1 MITLSKNPA
10 KAAHMQACNYIDGI
24 RQPVQDVAVLYA
36 VYHKRG
42 RLLIPA
48 NKLTAAQANRAIRLG

>member
-1 MITLSKNPA
+1 MITLSKNPTTVA
-10 KAAHMQACNYIDGI
+10 FVAACNYIDGI
-24 RQPVQDVAVLYA
+24 RRPIQEAAVYA

-48 NKLTAAQANRAIRLG
+48 RQLTAAQASRAIRLI

>member
-24 RQPVQDVAVLYA
+24 RQPVQVAVLYA
-36 VYHKRG
+36 IYHKRG

-48 NKLTAAQANRAIRLG
+48 NKLTAAQAIRLG

>member
-10 KAAHMQACNYIDGI
+10 KVAHMQACNYIDGI
-24 RQPVQDVAVLYA
+24 RQPIQVATLYA

>member
-24 RQPVQDVAVLYA
+24 RQPVQVAVLYA
-36 VYHKRG
+36 IYHKRG

-48 NKLTAAQANRAIRLG
+48 GQLTADQANRAIRLG

>member
-10 KAAHMQACNYIDGI
+10 KAAHMQACNYIDGL
-24 RQPVQDVAVLYA
+24 RQPVQVAVLYA